1 MARVGSSP
9 VQAPTPAPSAQAV
22 QVFTYRGLKTT
33 LPSDRVRNFA
43 FGQSA
48 ALSSSE
54 LHRFKSHNE
63 SVVRGV
69 GARLSLFL
77 RIEFTLELLSL
88 DTVTMPKFVDSAPP
102 PRHMLLFKIDPLRG
116 IGVMDV
122 PPPLA
127 LSVADRML
135 GGKGFSVNPNRALR
149 EVEIALVNQ
158 MAQIAI
164 KEWCASWKGMDELR
178 PTLLGH
184 ESNPR
189 FLQIGEQDEGFFM
202 LKMEAGI
209 GDCIEQMLML
219 LPVKMVDPLVR
230 QLSLEVESIK
240 KERAIRETSIPRW
253 NPGFDDIKIPLTT
266 EWRDLEIQTR
276 DLLNFQ
282 VGDIIPL
289 DANQLN
295 HVQVC
300 LAGLPKYLGRLGSS
314 GNKSAVEITQIMPNQ
329 NLPS

>member
-1 MARVGSSP
+1 MARVGSSSP
-9 VQAPTPAPSAQAV
+9 VQTAASAPTVQAV
-22 QVFTYRGLKTT
+22 QVFTFRGVKTS

-63 SVVRGV
+63 SIIRGV

-88 DTVTMPKFVDSAPP
+88 DTVTLPKFVDSAPP
-102 PRHMLLFKIDPLRG
+102 PRHMILFKIDPSLRG
-116 IGVMDV
+116 IGVLDV

-135 GGKGFSVNPNRALR
+135 GGKGFSVNPNRPLR

-158 MAQIAI
+158 MAQIALN
-164 KEWCASWKGMDELR
+164 EWCSAWKSGDHLKA
-178 PTLLGH
+178 TLMGH

-189 FLQIGEQDEGFFM
+189 FLQIGEADESFFM

-209 GDCIEQMLML
+209 GDCIEQMLMVM
-219 LPVKMVDPLVR
+219 PVKMVEPLIR
-230 QLSLEVESIK
+230 HLSIEVDTVK
-240 KERAIRETSIPRW
+240 KETREISVPRW
-253 NPGFDDIKIPLTT
+253 NSGFDEIKIPLTA
-266 EWRDLEIQTR
+266 EWRELEIKTR

-282 VGDIIPL
+282 VGDIVPL
-289 DANQLN
+289 DSSQLN
-295 HVQVC
+295 QVQVC
-300 LAGLPKYLGRLGSS
+300 LAGIPKYLGRLGSS
-314 GNKSAVEITQIMPNQ
+314 GNKGAVEVTGI
-329 NLPS
+329 LSS

>member
-1 MARVGSSP
+1 MPRVG
-9 VQAPTPAPSAQAV
+9 PTPGQSSGPSGANQLLT
-22 QVFTYRGLKTT
+22 VFTHRGAKTK
-33 LPSDRVRNFA
+33 LANERVRSFA

-48 ALSSSE
+48 TLSSSE

-63 SVVRGV
+63 AIVRGV

-88 DTVTMPKFVDSAPP
+88 DTVTLPKFVDATPP
-102 PRHMLLFKIDPLRG
+102 PRHMILFKIDPLRG
-116 IGVMDV
+116 IGILDI

-149 EVEIALVNQ
+149 EVENALVNQ
-158 MAQIAI
+158 MATIAI
-164 KEWCASWKGMDELR
+164 REWCSAWKGNDELR
-178 PTLLGH
+178 PSLLGH

-189 FLQIGEQDEGFFM
+189 FLQIGESDEPFFM

-209 GDCIEQMLML
+209 GDCIEQMLMVM
-219 LPVKMVDPLVR
+219 PVKMVDPLIR
-230 QLSLEVESIK
+230 LLSLEAESVK
-240 KERAIRETSIPRW
+240 KEKGPRDTVIPKW
-253 NPGFDDIKIPLTT
+253 NPAFDEVKIPLTA
-266 EWRDLEIQTR
+266 EWRDLEIKTR

-289 DANQLN
+289 DANQLSQ
-295 HVQVC
+295 VEVC
-300 LAGLPKYLGRLGSS
+300 LAHIPKYLGRLGSS
-314 GNKSAVEITQIMPNQ
+314 GPKTAVEITKI
-329 NLPS
+329 L

>member
-1 MARVGSSP
+1 MARVGP
-9 VQAPTPAPSAQAV
+9 TAVQHQAAAPV
-22 QVFTYRGLKTT
+22 QVFTHRGAKTV
-33 LPSDRVRNFA
+33 LPSDRIRNFA
-43 FGQSA
+43 FGQVA

-77 RIEFTLELLSL
+77 RIEFTLELLAL
-88 DTVTMPKFVDSAPP
+88 DTITLPKFVDTTPP
-102 PRHMLLFKIDPLRG
+102 PRHMVLFKIDPLRG
-116 IGVMDV
+116 IGILDV

-127 LSVADRML
+127 LAIADRML

-164 KEWCASWKGMDELR
+164 REWCTPWKSLDELR
-178 PTLLGH
+178 PGLLGH

-189 FLQIGEQDEGFFM
+189 FLQIGNADETFYM

-219 LPVKMVDPLVR
+219 MPVKMLDPLVR
-230 QLSLEVESIK
+230 QLSLDPDSLK
-240 KERAIRETSIPRW
+240 KDKTTKEAVIPKW
-253 NPGFDDIKIPLTT
+253 NSSFDEIKIPLTA
-266 EWRDLEIQTR
+266 EWRGLEIMTR

-295 HVQVC
+295 QVEVC
-300 LAGLPKYLGRLGSS
+300 LAHLPKYVGRLGSS
-314 GNKSAVEITQIMPNQ
+314 GPKSAVEIIGVAPV
-329 NLPS
+329 

>member
-9 VQAPTPAPSAQAV
+9 VQAAAPTPTVQAV
-22 QVFTYRGLKTT
+22 QVFTFRGLKTT
-33 LPSDRVRNFA
+33 LPSDRVRSFA

-63 SVVRGV
+63 SVIRGV

-102 PRHMLLFKIDPLRG
+102 PRHMILFKIDPLRG
-116 IGVMDV
+116 IGVLDV

-164 KEWCASWKGMDELR
+164 KEWCGAWKMTDELR

-189 FLQIGEQDEGFFM
+189 FLQIGEEDESFFM

-209 GDCIEQMLML
+209 GDCIEQMLMV
-219 LPVKMVDPLVR
+219 LPVKMVEPLVR
-230 QLSLEVESIK
+230 HLSLEVDAMK
-240 KERAIRETSIPRW
+240 KERGTREVSVPRW
-253 NPGFDDIKIPLTT
+253 NPGFDDIKIPLTSQ
-266 EWRDLEIQTR
+266 WRDLEIETR

-282 VGDIIPL
+282 IGDIIPL
-289 DANQLN
+289 DSNQLN
-295 HVQVC
+295 LVQVC

-314 GNKSAVEITQIMPNQ
+314 GNKSAVEITGI
-329 NLPS
+329 LSS

>member
-1 MARVGSSP
+1 MARIGAPS
-9 VQAPTPAPSAQAV
+9 VQTPAAVAPAAQAV
-22 QVFTYRGLKTT
+22 QVFTHRGLKTS

-88 DTVTMPKFVDSAPP
+88 DTITLPKFADTAPP
-102 PRHMLLFKIDPLRG
+102 PRHMILFKIDPLRG
-116 IGVMDV
+116 IGLFDI

-158 MAQIAI
+158 MAQISI
-164 KEWCASWKGMDELR
+164 KEWCGAWHSQDELK
-178 PTLLGH
+178 PALLGH

-189 FLQIGEQDEGFFM
+189 FLQISDPDETFYM

-209 GDCIEQMLML
+209 GDCIEQMLMAM
-219 LPVKMVDPLVR
+219 PVKMLDPLVR
-230 QLSLEVESIK
+230 QLSLETDSIK
-240 KERAIRETSIPRW
+240 LEREAKATATPKW
-253 NPGFDDIKIPLTT
+253 NRSFDEIKIPLTA
-266 EWRDLEIQTR
+266 EWRDLEIKTR

-282 VGDIIPL
+282 IGDVIPL
-289 DANQLN
+289 DSDQLN
-295 HVQVC
+295 RVDVC
-300 LAGLPKYLGRLGSS
+300 LNGKPKYHGRLGSS
-314 GNKSAVEITQIMPNQ
+314 GPKCAVEITDI
-329 NLPS
+329 LSS

>member
-1 MARVGSSP
+1 MARVGTTS
-9 VQAPTPAPSAQAV
+9 APGTGSPSAQPV
-22 QVFTYRGLKTT
+22 SIFTFRGKKTT
-33 LPSDRVRNFA
+33 VPPDRVRSFA

-48 ALSSSE
+48 TLSSSE

-63 SVVRGV
+63 SIIRGV

-88 DTVTMPKFVDSAPP
+88 DTITLPRFAETVPP
-102 PRHMLLFKIDPLRG
+102 PRHMILFKIDPLRG
-116 IGVMDV
+116 IGILDV

-135 GGKGFSVNPNRALR
+135 GGKGFSVNPNRPLR

-164 KEWCASWKGMDELR
+164 KEWCAPWKSSDELR
-178 PTLLGH
+178 PVLLGH

-189 FLQIGEQDEGFFM
+189 FLQIGAPDESFYM

-209 GDCIEQMLML
+209 GDCIEQMLMIM
-219 LPVKMVDPLVR
+219 PIKMLDPLVR
-230 QLSLEVESIK
+230 QLTLDPESAK
-240 KERAIRETSIPRW
+240 KEKSSKESVLPKW
-253 NPGFDDIKIPLTT
+253 NTAYDEIKIPVTA
-266 EWRDLEIQTR
+266 EWRGLEVMTR

-289 DANQLN
+289 DADQLN
-295 HVQVC
+295 QVELC
-300 LAGLPKYLGRLGSS
+300 LAGIPKYVGRLGSS
-314 GNKSAVEITQIMPNQ
+314 GPKSAVEITKI
-329 NLPS
+329 LTV

>member
-1 MARVGSSP
+1 MARVGASP
-9 VQAPTPAPSAQAV
+9 VQVAAPVPTVQSL
-22 QVFTYRGLKTT
+22 QVFTFRGLKTT
-33 LPSDRVRNFA
+33 LPSDRIRNFA

-54 LHRFKSHNE
+54 LHRFKAHNE
-63 SVVRGV
+63 SIVRGV

-88 DTVTMPKFVDSAPP
+88 DSVTMPKFVDSSPP
-102 PRHMLLFKIDPLRG
+102 PRHMILFKIDPLRG
-116 IGVMDV
+116 IGVLDV

-127 LSVADRML
+127 LAVADRML

-164 KEWCASWKGMDELR
+164 KEWCSAWKSADDLR
-178 PTLLGH
+178 PNLLGH

-189 FLQIGEQDEGFFM
+189 FLQIGESDESFFM

-230 QLSLEVESIK
+230 QLSLEVDSVK
-240 KERAIRETSIPRW
+240 KERAARETSVPRW
-253 NPGFDDIKIPLTT
+253 NPGFDEIKIPMSA
-266 EWRDLEIQTR
+266 EWRELEIQTR

-295 HVQVC
+295 QVQVC
-300 LAGLPKYLGRLGSS
+300 LAGLPKYMGRLGSS
-314 GNKSAVEITQIMPNQ
+314 GNKSAVEITGI
-329 NLPS
+329 LST

>member
-9 VQAPTPAPSAQAV
+9 VQTAAPAQAV
-22 QVFTYRGLKTT
+22 QVFTFRGAKTS

-63 SVVRGV
+63 SIIRGV

-88 DTVTMPKFVDSAPP
+88 DTVTLPKFVDSAPP
-102 PRHMLLFKIDPLRG
+102 PRHMILYKIDPLRG
-116 IGVMDV
+116 VAVLDV

-164 KEWCASWKGMDELR
+164 NEWCSAWKSGDTLKA
-178 PTLLGH
+178 TLLGH

-189 FLQIGEQDEGFFM
+189 FLQIAEADESFFLM
-202 LKMEAGI
+202 KMEAGI
-209 GDCIEQMLML
+209 GDCIEQMLMVM
-219 LPVKMVDPLVR
+219 PVKMVDPLIR
-230 QLSLEVESIK
+230 HLSIEVDTVK
-240 KERAIRETSIPRW
+240 KERSTRETSVPRW
-253 NPGFDDIKIPLTT
+253 NPGFDEIKIPLTA
-266 EWRDLEIQTR
+266 EWRDLEIKTR

-289 DANQLN
+289 DSNQLN
-295 HVQVC
+295 QAQIC
-300 LAGLPKYLGRLGSS
+300 LAGIPKYLGRLGSS
-314 GNKSAVEITQIMPNQ
+314 GNKGAVEVTGI
-329 NLPS
+329 LAS

>member
-1 MARVGSSP
+1 MARIG
-9 VQAPTPAPSAQAV
+9 APSVQTSAAVSAAPQSV
-22 QVFTYRGLKTT
+22 QVFTFRGLKTS
-33 LPSDRVRNFA
+33 LPPDRVRNYA
-43 FGQSA
+43 VGQSA

-88 DTVTMPKFVDSAPP
+88 DTITLPKFADSAPP
-102 PRHMLLFKIDPLRG
+102 PRHMILFKIDPLRG
-116 IGVMDV
+116 IGLFDI

-164 KEWCASWKGMDELR
+164 KEWCAAWHSQDELR
-178 PTLLGH
+178 PALLGH

-189 FLQIGEQDEGFFM
+189 FLQISDPDETFYM

-209 GDCIEQMLML
+209 GDCIEQMLMAM
-219 LPVKMVDPLVR
+219 PVKMLDPLVR
-230 QLSLEVESIK
+230 QLSLETDSVK
-240 KERAIRETSIPRW
+240 MERAAKETVVPKW
-253 NPGFDDIKIPLTT
+253 NPGYDQVKIPLSA
-266 EWRDLEIQTR
+266 EWRELEIKTR

-282 VGDIIPL
+282 VGDVIPL
-289 DANQLN
+289 DSDQLN
-295 HVQVC
+295 RVEVC
-300 LAGLPKYLGRLGSS
+300 LAGKPKYMGRLGSS
-314 GNKSAVEITQIMPNQ
+314 GPKCAVEITDI
-329 NLPS
+329 LSR

>member
-9 VQAPTPAPSAQAV
+9 VQAAAPTPTAQAV
-22 QVFTYRGLKTT
+22 QVFTFRGLKTT
-33 LPSDRVRNFA
+33 LPSDRVRSFA

-54 LHRFKSHNE
+54 LHRFKAHNE
-63 SVVRGV
+63 SIIRGV

-88 DTVTMPKFVDSAPP
+88 ETVTMPKLVDSAPP
-102 PRHMLLFKIDPLRG
+102 PRHMVLFKIDPLRG
-116 IGVMDV
+116 IGLLDV

-164 KEWCASWKGMDELR
+164 KEWCSAWKMSDELK

-189 FLQIGEQDEGFFM
+189 FLQIGEQDESFFM

-209 GDCIEQMLML
+209 GDCIEQMLMVM
-219 LPVKMVDPLVR
+219 PVKMVEPLVR
-230 QLSLEVESIK
+230 QLSHEVDSMTK
-240 KERAIRETSIPRW
+240 DRASRETSVPKW
-253 NPGFDDIKIPLTT
+253 NPGFDDIKIPLAS
-266 EWRDLEIQTR
+266 EWRELEIKTR

-282 VGDIIPL
+282 LGDIIPL

-295 HVQVC
+295 QVQVC
-300 LAGLPKYLGRLGSS
+300 LAGIPKYLGRLGSS
-314 GNKSAVEITQIMPNQ
+314 GNKSAVEITGI
-329 NLPS
+329 LSS

>member
-1 MARVGSSP
+1 MARVGPTAAHSPSSASQP
-9 VQAPTPAPSAQAV
+9 VP
-22 QVFTYRGLKTT
+22 VFTFRGLKTT
-33 LPSDRVRNFA
+33 VAGDRVRSFA

-88 DTVTMPKFVDSAPP
+88 DTITLPKFVDITPP
-102 PRHMLLFKIDPLRG
+102 PRHMILFKIDPLRG
-116 IGVMDV
+116 IGILDI

-158 MAQIAI
+158 MATIAI
-164 KEWCASWKGMDELR
+164 REWCTPWKSLDELK
-178 PTLLGH
+178 PALLGH

-189 FLQIGEQDEGFFM
+189 FLQIGGSDETFYM

-209 GDCIEQMLML
+209 GDCIEQMLMVM
-219 LPVKMVDPLVR
+219 PVKMLDPLVR
-230 QLSLEVESIK
+230 QLSLDPDSMKKDKVVKEKVVPNWNTAYDEV
-240 KERAIRETSIPRW
+240 RIPM
-253 NPGFDDIKIPLTT
+253 TA
-266 EWRDLEIQTR
+266 EWRGLEISTR

-282 VGDIIPL
+282 VGDVIPL
-289 DANQLN
+289 DSNQLN
-295 HVQVC
+295 QVEVC
-300 LAGLPKYLGRLGSS
+300 LAHLPKYIGRLGSS
-314 GNKSAVEITQIMPNQ
+314 GPKSAVEITKI
-329 NLPS
+329 LSS

>member
-1 MARVGSSP
+1 MARIGAPS
-9 VQAPTPAPSAQAV
+9 VQTPAAVVPVAQSV
-22 QVFTYRGLKTT
+22 PVYTHRGLRTS
-33 LPSDRVRNFA
+33 LPQDRVRPYTP
-43 FGQSA
+43 GQSA
-48 ALSSSE
+48 AISSSE

-63 SVVRGV
+63 AVVRGV

-88 DTVTMPKFVDSAPP
+88 DTITLPKFADTAPP
-102 PRHMLLFKIDPLRG
+102 PRHMVLFKIDPLRG
-116 IGVMDV
+116 YGLFDI

-164 KEWCASWKGMDELR
+164 KEWCAAWHSQDDLR
-178 PTLLGH
+178 PVLLGH

-189 FLQIGEQDEGFFM
+189 FLQISDPDETFYM

-209 GDCIEQMLML
+209 GDCIEQMLL
-219 LPVKMVDPLVR
+219 AFPVTMIDLLVR
-230 QLSLEVESIK
+230 QLSLETDSMK
-240 KERAIRETSIPRW
+240 KERGGPEMVIARW
-253 NPGFDDIKIPLTT
+253 NTAFDEIKIPLTA
-266 EWRDLEIQTR
+266 EWKDLELKTR

-282 VGDIIPL
+282 VGDVIPL
-289 DANQLN
+289 DPDQLN
-295 HVQVC
+295 RVEVC
-300 LAGLPKYLGRLGSS
+300 LAGKPKYHGRLGSS
-314 GNKSAVEITQIMPNQ
+314 GPKCAVEITGIH
-329 NLPS
+329 SG

>member
-1 MARVGSSP
+1 MARIGAPS
-9 VQAPTPAPSAQAV
+9 VQTPAAVVPAPQSV
-22 QVFTYRGLKTT
+22 QVFTHRGLRTS
-33 LPSDRVRNFA
+33 LPLDRVRNFA

-88 DTVTMPKFVDSAPP
+88 DTTTLPKFSDSSPP
-102 PRHMLLFKIDPLRG
+102 PRHMVLFKIDPLRG
-116 IGVMDV
+116 IGLLDV
-122 PPPLA
+122 PPPLS

-164 KEWCASWKGMDELR
+164 KEWCTPWNTADDLR
-178 PTLLGH
+178 PVLLGH

-189 FLQIGEQDEGFFM
+189 FLQISDPDETFYM

-209 GDCIEQMLML
+209 GDCIEQMLMAM
-219 LPVKMVDPLVR
+219 PVKMLDPLVR
-230 QLSLEVESIK
+230 QLSLETDSLK
-240 KERAIRETSIPRW
+240 LDKAAKEQVAPKW
-253 NPGFDDIKIPLTT
+253 NTGYDEVKIPLTA
-266 EWRDLEIQTR
+266 EWKDLEIKTR

-282 VGDIIPL
+282 VGDVIPL
-289 DANQLN
+289 DSDQLN
-295 HVQVC
+295 RVEVC
-300 LAGLPKYLGRLGSS
+300 LAGKPKYQGRLGSS
-314 GNKSAVEITQIMPNQ
+314 GPKCAVEIMDIYPA
-329 NLPS
+329 

>member
-1 MARVGSSP
+1 MPQLVPMFTFRGAKTKI
-9 VQAPTPAPSAQAV
+9 PT
-22 QVFTYRGLKTT
+22 
-33 LPSDRVRNFA
+33 DRIRSFA

-54 LHRFKSHNE
+54 LHRFKAINE
-63 SVVRGV
+63 TIVRGV

-88 DTVTMPKFVDSAPP
+88 DTVTLPKFADMAAP
-102 PRHMLLFKIDPLRG
+102 PRHMILFKIDPLRG
-116 IGVMDV
+116 IGVLDV

-158 MAQIAI
+158 MATIAI
-164 KEWCASWKGMDELR
+164 REWCGAWKGTDELR
-178 PTLLGH
+178 PSLLGH

-189 FLQIGEQDEGFFM
+189 YLQVGDQDESFFM

-209 GDCIEQMLML
+209 GDCIEQMLMVMPL
-219 LPVKMVDPLVR
+219 KMVDPLVR
-230 QLSLEVESIK
+230 QLSLDPESMRREK
-240 KERAIRETSIPRW
+240 PKELVIPKW
-253 NPGFDDIKIPLTT
+253 NPAFDDIKIPLTA
-266 EWRDLEIQTR
+266 EWRDLEIKTR
-276 DLLNFQ
+276 DLLNFE

-295 HVQVC
+295 QVEIC
-300 LAGLPKYLGRLGSS
+300 LAHIPKYLGRLGSS
-314 GNKSAVEITQIMPNQ
+314 GPKTAVEITKI
-329 NLPS
+329 LGS